1 MSKEELI
8 WKYSNPLEVRKQ
20 VDKIYG
26 NDVDLYLSTRASK
39 KYMIP
44 NPQTGKMIHFGQ
56 WGSEDA
62 THHKNKD
69 RITMFRIR
77 NAKWRLADQWSPA
90 YASYFLLWS
99 L

>member
-26 NDVDLYLSTRASK
+26 KDVDLYLSTRASK
-39 KYMIP
+39 KYMIQSP
-44 NPQTGKMIHFGQ
+44 KGKWIHFGQ
-56 WGSEDA
+56 WGAEDA

-77 NAKWRLADQWSPA
+77 NAKWRLAEKWSPA